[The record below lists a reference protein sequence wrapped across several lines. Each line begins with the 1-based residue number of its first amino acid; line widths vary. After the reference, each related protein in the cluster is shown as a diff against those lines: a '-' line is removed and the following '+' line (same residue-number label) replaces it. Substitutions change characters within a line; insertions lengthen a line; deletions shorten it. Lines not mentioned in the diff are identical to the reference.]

1 MLAQGN
7 RPSMVAEAL
16 SVSRETISRWRGIP
30 AFNELE
36 SSFHNEFLRDLLN
49 ENLHLLNKSH
59 RAIEIGLSDDNAPK
73 IGRANLAI
81 RYLAACGLASNGY
94 ARLSAA
100 SQTNTAASSD
110 SSEAFLKTMEVLD
123 LLASLKTIET
133 HLSDAEYREKI
144 SNIIERLFTQ
154 D

>member
-1 MLAQGN
+1 M
-7 RPSMVAEAL
+7 
-16 SVSRETISRWRGIP
+16 
-30 AFNELE
+30 
-36 SSFHNEFLRDLLN
+36 N